1 VPETEFIRTRGHII
15 ESNRGKW
22 LCGKIKSMGIT
33 DIFSKRK
40 TRASGIKTDIFDYDS
55 IPEELRVQIV
65 YMIRDVIGP
74 PNSSD
79 GHQGYKVIHDRLAR
93 EYGVHQLVPA
103 PNHHRLEGDQLFDF
117 IQSTDLVARVLDAI
131 EVSLTVGRERQS
143 RMAHRP
149 NMYVHEAI
157 AELNQRFMEAG
168 VGYQYESEQMIR
180 VDSQFAHAEIVKPA
194 LVLLSDPR
202 YHGAEEEFLK
212 AHKNYRDGDYK
223 GCLTE
228 CLKSFEST
236 MKIICDIRNWTYQ
249 KTDTAK
255 TLIGVC
261 FTNKLIPSMLQAK
274 LNALQT
280 VLESGVPTLRNKLGG
295 HGQGSVSTTVPPHV
309 AAYALHLT
317 AANIVLLVTAER
329 NP

>member
-1 VPETEFIRTRGHII
+1 
-15 ESNRGKW
+15 
-22 LCGKIKSMGIT
+22 MGIT

-40 TRASGIKTDIFDYDS
+40 TRASGIKKDVFDYDS
-55 IPEELRVQIV
+55 IPDELRVQIV
-65 YMIRDVIGP
+65 YMIRDVIGL
-74 PNSSD
+74 PNSHD
-79 GHQGYKVIHDRLAR
+79 GHEWYKVIHDRLAR
-93 EYGVHQLVPA
+93 EYGVHRLMSA
-103 PNHHRLEGDQLFDF
+103 PNYQRLEGEQLFDF
-117 IQSTDLVARVLDAI
+117 IQSTDVVAHVLDAI
-131 EVSLTVGRERQS
+131 EVSLAIGRERQS
-143 RMAHRP
+143 RMAYRP
-149 NMYVHEAI
+149 NMYLHEAI

-194 LVLLSDPR
+194 LLLLSDPR

-236 MKIICDIRNWTYQ
+236 MKIICDLRKWTYQ

-255 TLIGVC
+255 SLIDACLKNG
-261 FTNKLIPSMLQAK
+261 LIPSMLQAK
-274 LNALQT
+274 LNALRT

-295 HGQGSVSTTVPPHV
+295 HGQGSASTTVPQHV

-317 AANIVLLVTAER
+317 AANIVFLVTAER
-329 NP
+329 TP